1 LLACMRA
8 GLLAFGFT
16 AWLVIPSH
24 AGCFFVTCSD
34 CGTGFGF
41 GGTVRVCHLQ
51 AFLLLLLS
59 RFSYDRREVSMDAR

>member
-1 LLACMRA
+1 MQVAFSSLALTVVPA
-8 GLLAFGFT
+8 SGL
-16 AWLVIPSH
+16 
-24 AGCFFVTCSD
+24 
-34 CGTGFGF
+34 